1 MRKTAYKH
9 IFLASLLF
17 VLTSIVN
24 PAFANEKKEGG
35 GEGASS
41 IAALEPF
48 TVNLSSFD
56 RYLQVSIT
64 LQLGSPEMSEKIKA
78 KMPLIRHS
86 MIMLLSGKESGDIQ
100 NAEGKHE
107 LITEIKEKINHVL
120 EVKEHDG
127 VTDVYLVNF
136 VIQ

>member
-17 VLTSIVN
+17 ALTSIVN

-107 LITEIKEKINHVL
+107 LISEIKEKINHVL